1 MARSKKTASK
11 ANEAFVSEM
20 QTGYAS
26 KGPALFLG
34 CAKLASQVY
43 PEARISIPLKT
54 MNRHG
59 LIAGATGTGKTKTL
73 QCIVE
78 SLVEA
83 GVPVLC
89 MDMKGDLSGLAMPG
103 VSNSH
108 IEERHSKL
116 AQEWQPTGLPTEF
129 LTLSEEPGVRLRG
142 TVLEFGPVLFS
153 RILGLNETQSAT
165 VAIVFKYCDDHGL
178 PLLDLKDVRAVL
190 GYLTGEGK
198 ASIEKDYG
206 ALHTATASLILRKIV
221 ELESQGANEFFG
233 EISFEPEDMLAG
245 KAKVHILRL
254 IDIQDR
260 PRLFSTF
267 MLGLLAEI
275 YEKFPEVGDLEKPR
289 LVLFIDEA
297 HLIFNEATKEL
308 LERLEAII
316 KLIRSKGVGIF
327 FCTQSPADIPEAILG
342 QLGLKVQHALRA
354 FTARDR
360 KAIKLAAE
368 NYPDSPY
375 YEVSSL
381 LTEMGIGEAFVT
393 ALNEKGIPTPL
404 AYTYLRA
411 PHSRMDVLTPTEL
424 SSVVQGSSLTE
435 RYNRLVDRDSAHEIL
450 SARLA
455 QSKGEK
461 TKIPDPVY
469 AGTRG
474 PKKAEKSVLEKVS
487 ENTMARQIGR
497 TVVREITRGIL
508 GAIGLKSSRRK
519 GWFS

>member
-1 MARSKKTASK
+1 MARSKKTSK

-20 QTGYAS
+20 QAGYAS
-26 KGPALFLG
+26 KGPSLFLG
-34 CAKLASQVY
+34 CARLDDRIY

-78 SLVEA
+78 GLVEA

-103 VSNSH
+103 ESNSH
-108 IEERHSKL
+108 IEERHQKL
-116 AQEWQPTGLPTEF
+116 GESWKAAGVSAEF
-129 LTLSEEPGVRLRG
+129 LTLSAEPGVRLRG

-153 RILGLNETQSAT
+153 RILGLNETQGAT

-198 ASIEKDYG
+198 GTIEKEYG
-206 ALHTATASLILRKIV
+206 ALHTATAALILRKIV

-233 EISFEPEDMLAG
+233 EISFEPEDMLSG
-245 KAKVHILRL
+245 KTKVHILRL

-275 YEKFPEVGDLEKPR
+275 YEKFPEVGDQEKPR

-368 NYPDSPY
+368 NYPDSSY
-375 YEVSSL
+375 YDVSSL
-381 LTEMGIGEAFVT
+381 LTEMGIGEAFIT

-411 PHSRMDVLTPTEL
+411 PRSRMDILTPSEL
-424 SSVVQGSSLTE
+424 SSVVQGSTLAES
-435 RYNRLVDRDSAHEIL
+435 YNRLLDRDSAHEIL
-450 SARLA
+450 SARMA
-455 QSKGEK
+455 QTQGENAK
-461 TKIPDPVY
+461 MPRPVY
-469 AGTRG
+469 AQTKS
-474 PKKAEKSVLEKVS
+474 KKPEKSILEKVS

-497 TVVREITRGIL
+497 TVVREVTRGIL